1 MAQTVQRVEDEYGLV
16 LRRYLGALAREGRP
30 QRMVPSPGHQIRT
43 CPECGRQAAFSL
55 EPEGIW
61 FRCSACG
68 HYA

>member
-1 MAQTVQRVEDEYGLV
+1 MAQTARVEDEYGLV
-16 LRRYLGALAREGRP
+16 LRRYLRALARQGRP
-30 QRMVPSPGHQIRT
+30 DGAASPGHQTRT
-43 CPECGRQAAFSL
+43 CPECGRRAAFSL